1 MPHFIQIKINDV
13 SIKAELNN
21 SAAAQE
27 IISAVITSME
37 LPVLNALILN
47 AAMIS
52 LYHFPA
58 SSFFF
63 VQVVHKNGPCFL
75 GNI

>member
-52 LYHFPA
+52 TVFCIFRPIIFHEIMKML
-58 SSFFF
+58 
-63 VQVVHKNGPCFL
+63 L
-75 GNI
+75 